1 MRAEAGSSAARI
13 VYLSRPDRVS
23 MGDAWF
29 EIANPSHFW
38 FQRRF
43 EVLIALA
50 APRIIGAKTLA
61 EFGAG
66 NGVLQKQIET
76 RFARATDGFDLN
88 ELPLRQNISASPLF
102 CYDIHQRNPELAA
115 RYDLLFLFD
124 VLEHIDDEDGFLAS
138 VLYHIKPGGYLCIN
152 VPALQSLYSRYDKAV
167 GHVRRYDLPQLRQVG
182 LRNGLEIEAATYWG
196 LPLMPLLW
204 IRRFWIRNTSEDQ
217 IIAQGMDSRT
227 GALNSLLRLWSR
239 LEWLPQ
245 QTTGTSLM
253 MLLRKP

>member
-1 MRAEAGSSAARI
+1 MTSDAGSSAARI

-29 EIANPSHFW
+29 EIANPAHFW

-43 EVLIALA
+43 EVLTALA
-50 APRIIGAKTLA
+50 APRIAAAKQLA

-76 RFARATDGFDLN
+76 RFARSTDGYDLN

-115 RYDLLFLFD
+115 RYDMLFLFD
-124 VLEHIDDEDGFLAS
+124 VLEHIDDEDSFLAS

-182 LRNGLEIEAATYWG
+182 LRNGLALEAATYWG

-227 GALNSLLRLWSR
+227 GALNSLLHLWSR

-245 QTTGTSLM
+245 QATGTSLM